1 MNATHTFTKPGTYNV
16 TLNVTNTDG
25 SSSIIRPGYVTVKS
39 E

>member
-1 MNATHTFTKPGTYNV
+1 MSSFIKPGTYNV
-16 TLNVTNTDG
+16 TPNVTNTAG